1 MTRCHSCP
9 VPPGVPCFAHAHG
22 LTDWCGDQPK
32 WGQVI
37 LGRSLGVV
45 VDAPGPE
52 AADLHAKARDCPHAR
67 GEWRECGCSERG
79 CRRLGKIVS
88 GLDCLLCVAAGENSP

>member
-1 MTRCHSCP
+1 MPR
-9 VPPGVPCFAHAHG
+9 
-22 LTDWCGDQPK
+22 
-32 WGQVI
+32 GQ
-37 LGRSLGVV
+37 
-45 VDAPGPE
+45 

-88 GLDCLLCVAAGENSP
+88 GLDCLLCVAAGENGP